1 MKIRLGLGAFKIGQ
15 MNQSSECLLQCL
27 NTKVISVLV
36 TWNVHSLCF
45 RNCLK
50 NIIQNQFQ
58 LAQPLLIG
66 RRTKEKQK
74 LAYLGLAQL
83 VSMTFSHTSMI
94 AIWEGVLGDLGVV
107 EFFCYLTWPYGNSN
121 GRSFTLNYRRQ
132 VIPNGAF
139 WNVFEANDCHQ

>member
-1 MKIRLGLGAFKIGQ
+1 MFYTVFIINQKRKTAFCLECFLGSTDLDMKKIRLGLGAFKIGQ
-15 MNQSSECLLQCL
+15 TNQSSECLLQCL

-107 EFFCYLTWPYGNSN
+107 EFFVT
-121 GRSFTLNYRRQ
+121 
-132 VIPNGAF
+132 
-139 WNVFEANDCHQ
+139 